1 MLATQSL
8 GGATGRATHR
18 RADRTRSAALLLAGG
33 IYLVAWGFGSR
44 SLYPIATGLAL
55 AVVGARIWVEILRQ
69 PVSLRRHLG
78 AREYVEGDD
87 VTIGLEA
94 SAHRNPG
101 PRTLEVYEQISKL
114 GERRVE
120 LNRRGPELH
129 VRYVLPH
136 MSRGRYRF
144 DAVRAVFEDPFGLA
158 RAEQSLGAESTL
170 LVYPRLVELE
180 RVFSELGATLAGG
193 HVVLRR
199 TAGFDL
205 HSVRE
210 YQQGESLRKVHW
222 RTTAKRGELMVKE
235 LEDMPH
241 DEIAVLLDADSRA
254 VVGESFDVQVA
265 RPGRSCARTRFADAV
280 RCSSITSSPPETC
293 QVGSIDSEWRSA
305 LELLASAEP
314 TGKDSLARFLQRDA
328 SPAMHAVELVVVT
341 AALEPQLVDALL
353 DRAFAR
359 RPASLVLIDASSFN
373 RRSPFRCATLRS
385 CGSRRRRPVVTVQR
399 GDDLAA
405 KLSGLQEAYAV
416 SG

>member
-1 MLATQSL
+1 MSGLTER
-8 GGATGRATHR
+8 GRL
-18 RADRTRSAALLLAGG
+18 ALLLAGG

-69 PVSLRRHLG
+69 PVTLRRHLG
-78 AREYVEGDD
+78 AREYIEGDD

-94 SAHRNPG
+94 KAQRNPG
-101 PRTLEVYEQISKL
+101 PRTLEVYEQITRL
-114 GERRVE
+114 GECRVE
-120 LNRRGPELH
+120 LNRRGRE
-129 VRYVLPH
+129 RYVLPEVA
-136 MSRGRYRF
+136 RGRYRF

-158 RAEQSLGAESTL
+158 HAEQDLGAESTL

-180 RVFSELGATLAGG
+180 RVFSELGVTLAGG

-254 VVGESFDVQVA
+254 VVGGSFDVQVRA
-265 RPGRSCARTRFADAV
+265 AGSILRANALRGRRALL
-280 RCSSITSSPPETC
+280 SITSSPPETC

-305 LELLASAEP
+305 LELLAAAEP
-314 TGKDSLARFLQRDA
+314 TGKDSLARFLERDA
-328 SPAMHAVELVVVT
+328 SPALQAVELVVVT

-359 RPASLVLIDASSFN
+359 RPVSLVLVDAASFN
-373 RRSPFRCATLRS
+373 GGEPVPLREPALLRLQA
-385 CGSRRRRPVVTVQR
+385 GGVPVVSVQR

-405 KLSGLQEAYAV
+405 KLSGLEEVRGA

>member
-1 MLATQSL
+1 MSGLTER
-8 GGATGRATHR
+8 GRL
-18 RADRTRSAALLLAGG
+18 ALLLAGG

-69 PVSLRRHLG
+69 PVTLRRHLG
-78 AREYVEGDD
+78 AREYIEGDD

-94 SAHRNPG
+94 KAQRNPG
-101 PRTLEVYEQISKL
+101 PRTLEVYEQITRL

-120 LNRRGPELH
+120 LNRRGRELH
-129 VRYVLPH
+129 VRYVLPEVP
-136 MSRGRYRF
+136 RGRYRF

-158 RAEQSLGAESTL
+158 HAEQDLGAESTL

-180 RVFSELGATLAGG
+180 RVFSELGVTLAGG

-254 VVGESFDVQVA
+254 VVGESFDVQVRA
-265 RPGRSCARTRFADAV
+265 AGSILRANALRGRRALL
-280 RCSSITSSPPETC
+280 SITSSPPETC

-305 LELLASAEP
+305 LELLAAAEP
-314 TGKDSLARFLQRDA
+314 TGKDALARFLERDA
-328 SPAMHAVELVVVT
+328 SPALQAVELVVVT

-359 RPASLVLIDASSFN
+359 RPRLARA
-373 RRSPFRCATLRS
+373 
-385 CGSRRRRPVVTVQR
+385 RRRGELQR
-399 GDDLAA
+399 RRARSAA
-405 KLSGLQEAYAV
+405 
-416 SG
+416 

>member
-1 MLATQSL
+1 MSGLTDR
-8 GGATGRATHR
+8 GRL
-18 RADRTRSAALLLAGG
+18 ALLLAGG

-69 PVSLRRHLG
+69 PVALRRHLG
-78 AREYVEGDD
+78 AREYIEGDD
-87 VTIGLEA
+87 VMIGLEA
-94 SAHRNPG
+94 KAHRNPG
-101 PRTLEVYEQISKL
+101 PRTLEVYEQITRL

-120 LNRRGPELH
+120 LNRRGRELH
-129 VRYVLPH
+129 VRYVLPEVA
-136 MSRGRYRF
+136 RGRYRF

-158 RAEQSLGAESTL
+158 HAEQDLGAESTL

-180 RVFSELGATLAGG
+180 RVFSELGVTLAGG

-254 VVGESFDVQVA
+254 VVGESFDVQVRA
-265 RPGRSCARTRFADAV
+265 AGSILRANALRGRRALL
-280 RCSSITSSPPETC
+280 SITSSPPETC

-305 LELLASAEP
+305 LELLAAAEP
-314 TGKDSLARFLQRDA
+314 TGKDSLARFLERDA
-328 SPAMHAVELVVVT
+328 SPALHAVELVVVT

-359 RPASLVLIDASSFN
+359 RPVSLVLVDASSFN
-373 RRSPFRCATLRS
+373 GGEPVPLREPALLRLQS
-385 CGSRRRRPVVTVQR
+385 GGVPVVSLQR

-405 KLSGLQEAYAV
+405 KLSGLEEVRAA

>member
-1 MLATQSL
+1 MSGLTQR
-8 GGATGRATHR
+8 GRLV
-18 RADRTRSAALLLAGG
+18 LLLAGG

-55 AVVGARIWVEILRQ
+55 AAIGARIWVAILRQ

-78 AREYVEGDD
+78 SREYVEGDD

-94 SAHRNPG
+94 TAHRNPG

-120 LNRRGPELH
+120 LNRRGRQLL
-129 VRYVLPH
+129 VRYILPA
-136 MSRGRYRF
+136 MPRGRYRF

-158 RAEQSLGAESTL
+158 HAEQTLGSESTL

-180 RVFSELGATLAGG
+180 RVFSELGMTQAGG
-193 HVVLRR
+193 RVLLRR

-222 RTTAKRGELMVKE
+222 RTTARRGELMVKE

-241 DEIAVLLDADSRA
+241 DEVAVVLDADSRP
-254 VVGESFDVQVA
+254 VVGESFDVQVRA
-265 RPGRSCARTRFADAV
+265 AGSILRANAFRNRRALLA
-280 RCSSITSSPPETC
+280 ITSSPPETC
-293 QVGSIDSEWRSA
+293 QVSSVDGEWRAA
-305 LELLASAEP
+305 LELLAAAEP
-314 TGKDSLARFLQRDA
+314 TGTESLARFLGRDA
-328 SPAMHAVELVVVT
+328 SPAFQATELVVVT
-341 AALEPQLVDALL
+341 ASLDAQLADVLLE
-353 DRAFAR
+353 RAFAR
-359 RPASLVLIDASSFN
+359 RPAALVLVDAASFN
-373 RRSPFRCATLRS
+373 GAEPVPLREPALLRLQA
-385 CGSRRRRPVVTVQR
+385 GGVPVVAVQR

-405 KLSGLQEAYAV
+405 KLTGLEEAYAAH
-416 SG
+416 G